1 MVLIHNKYLGIKF
14 DNIPSD
20 KWIQLNGLFYILS
33 KMYDWIYL
41 EISSFPLQDYLLFK
55 MCIPDNISSITDLSS
70 LSFHDSKYVS
80 PSNEKTIITQ
90 LSDEYKEQFIP
101 IHSKSIIEI
110 YENIFHIPYSLRFI
124 HQSFKRDVENET
136 KLYSSFIQNIHNLP
150 YTFFTFIPNDSLIQK
165 LSIDS
170 FIFIPHHDFYKDKEE
185 NTFTNLWY
193 DYDKEYYYYGKIIEN
208 SDMIIIDSKDKR
220 WLEYMMIIK
229 IGYEKSKYIICD
241 KKEEEDEIRREYTK
255 SVNWKFIINENEE

>member
-1 MVLIHNKYLGIKF
+1 M
-14 DNIPSD
+14 
-20 KWIQLNGLFYILS
+20 
-33 KMYDWIYL
+33 
-41 EISSFPLQDYLLFK
+41 
-55 MCIPDNISSITDLSS
+55 
-70 LSFHDSKYVS
+70 
-80 PSNEKTIITQ
+80 
-90 LSDEYKEQFIP
+90 SDEYKEQFIP

-124 HQSFKRDVENET
+124 HQSFKRDVENEN
-136 KLYSSFIQNIHNLP
+136 KLYSFFIQNIHNLP
-150 YTFFTFIPNDSLIQK
+150 YTFFTFIPNDFLIQK

-170 FIFIPHHDFYKDKEE
+170 FIFIPHYDFYKDKEE

-193 DYDKEYYYYGKIIEN
+193 NYDKEYYYYGKVIEN
-208 SDMIIIDSKDKR
+208 SEMIIIDSKDKR
-220 WLEYMMIIK
+220 WLEYMMIIN